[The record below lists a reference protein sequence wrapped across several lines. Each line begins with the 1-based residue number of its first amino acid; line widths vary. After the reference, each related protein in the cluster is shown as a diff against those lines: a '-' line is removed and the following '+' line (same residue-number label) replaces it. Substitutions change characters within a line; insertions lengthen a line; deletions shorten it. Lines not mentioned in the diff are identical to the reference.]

1 MREVRKR
8 MPRHVNHGPAL
19 LTALLAVSLALLL
32 AGYGLVSREETA
44 PTPREKE
51 DGVLLPARGCRE

>member
-8 MPRHVNHGPAL
+8 TPRRVNHGPVL
-19 LTALLAVSLALLL
+19 LTALLAVSLVLLL

-51 DGVLLPARGCRE
+51 DGVL